1 MSTIESFISWRKKL
15 DKINEQLR
23 QEREKRI
30 MEVVSLGKPD
40 RVPVAIPFAYF
51 PAKFI
56 EGVTT
61 RDCWYDFRK
70 WKDAY
75 FKTALFYQPDY
86 CGVFFNQSGNVME
99 EMDNKTML
107 WPGHGASINHS
118 HQFIEG
124 EYMKAD
130 EYDLFLDDYSDYLLR
145 YHLPRTNGLLSPLSS
160 LPPLNTLTGAGI
172 PFRNLLNPDFVRMF
186 EKLEKIAPEAMLWQ
200 TEIATMSRE
209 MDELGFP
216 GGLAVG
222 GLVPFDLISDR
233 FRGMRG
239 AMLDMYRQPD
249 KLLAAIEKLSRMQVR
264 GIESRPQAK
273 EFTLAF
279 IALHRGADG
288 FMSLKQFETFYFP
301 YLKRLT
307 EALVARGFTPW
318 VFFEGDYTT
327 RLEYLL
333 QLPRA
338 KILGHFDRSDMSK
351 VKAVLGR
358 HMCIAGNVPPSI
370 LQTGT
375 PESVKKYCKWL
386 IDVGGKDGG
395 YIMSPGSSVDEAKP
409 ENLKAMVDIT
419 KEYGRY

>member
-1 MSTIESFISWRKKL
+1 MDRN
-15 DKINEQLR
+15 NEQLK
-23 QEREKRI
+23 QEREKRLLDAI
-30 MEVVSLGKPD
+30 ALRKPD
-40 RVPVAIPFAYF
+40 RVPVSIGFSYF
-51 PAKFI
+51 PANFV

-61 RDCWYDFRK
+61 KDCWYDLNK

-75 FKTALFYQPDY
+75 FKTALFYQPDT
-86 CGVFFNQSGNVME
+86 CGIFFNQSGTVME
-99 EMDNKTML
+99 QMDNKTML
-107 WPGHGASINHS
+107 WPGHGVSIHHC

-124 EYMKAD
+124 EYMKPD

-145 YHLPRTNGLLSPLSS
+145 YHLPRTNGLLSPLSG
-160 LPPLNTLTGAGI
+160 LPPLNTLASAGV
-172 PFRNLLNPDFVRMF
+172 PFRNLLNPDFVQM
-186 EKLEKIAPEAMLWQ
+186 LERLVKIAPEATKWQ
-200 TEIATMSRE
+200 AEIAIMSRE

-216 GGLAVG
+216 GSLALG

-249 KLLAAIEKLSRMQVR
+249 KLLAAIEKLSRIQIR
-264 GIESRPQAK
+264 GIVSRPQNK

-288 FMSLKQFETFYFP
+288 FMSLKQFEVFYFP
-301 YLKRLT
+301 YLKKLT
-307 EALVARGFTPW
+307 EALVARGFIPYI
-318 VFFEGDYTT
+318 FFEGDYTS

-333 QLPRA
+333 QLPKA
-338 KILGHFDRSDMSK
+338 KILGLFDRSDMNK
-351 VKAVLGR
+351 VKAVLGG

-386 IDVGGKDGG
+386 IDVAGKDGG

-409 ENLKAMVDIT
+409 ENIKAMVDFT
-419 KEYGRY
+419 KEYGRYY